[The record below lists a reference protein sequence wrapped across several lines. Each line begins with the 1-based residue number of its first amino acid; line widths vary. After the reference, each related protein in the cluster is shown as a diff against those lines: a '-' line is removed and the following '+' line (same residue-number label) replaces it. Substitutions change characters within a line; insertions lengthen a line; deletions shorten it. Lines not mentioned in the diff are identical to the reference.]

1 MNRTFVEIPD
11 DGLLLQEVLT
21 ELLTE
26 AKLQHVVCEGTEN
39 THINQSYG
47 FEDRVRLEKVT
58 KSNLTSK

>member
-1 MNRTFVEIPD
+1 MTPECEFGGSRGTVNRTFVEIPD

-39 THINQSYG
+39 T
-47 FEDRVRLEKVT
+47 
-58 KSNLTSK
+58 